1 VPYKIFGLFLV
12 HKISIYKHICEN
24 GKKKRK
30 RIFLA
35 KWRGGAA
42 TWPSSAR
49 QREQRGSTCQRGGT
63 ALGGDGGSA
72 ERKPTAGARRWFS
85 AGARRRFSASD
96 PAPGGWG
103 GGEARVGIGG
113 HGGGVNLVGGGL
125 ERSVR
130 GDVAGARGGEVAGEA
145 YRCNR

>member
-1 VPYKIFGLFLV
+1 M
-12 HKISIYKHICEN
+12 
-24 GKKKRK
+24 
-30 RIFLA
+30 A
-35 KWRGGAA
+35 GGARGHVA
-42 TWPSSAR
+42 QLGPPAGAAR
-49 QREQRGSTCQRGGT
+49 GRRRRRGSTCQRGGT

-72 ERKPTAGARRWFS
+72 ERKPIAGARRWFS
-85 AGARRRFSASD
+85 AGARRRFSAGD
-96 PAPGGWG
+96 PALGGWG

-130 GDVAGARGGEVAGEA
+130 CDLAGARGGEVAGEA